1 MSLHADLLKQARHLA
16 TKEPRRPAQASLRRS
31 ISASYYALF
40 HRLVDDATRTLISR
54 RNRDSLRQSISR
66 AFHHSDMRSLS
77 EALARGNLPSKLA
90 GAFPPPPIDHTL
102 RSIAQAFWD
111 LQEARYQADYNTYR
125 SFSRGEALY
134 HLQLTTHAIDNWA
147 QIRKTAQAD
156 AYLAGLLIIRRIQG
170 H

>member
-16 TKEPRRPAQASLRRS
+16 TKELRRPAQASLRRS

-54 RNRDSLRQSISR
+54 RYRDPLRQAISR
-66 AFHHSDMRSLS
+66 AFYHSDMRSLS
-77 EALARGNLPSKLA
+77 ESLARGNLPRKLA
-90 GAFPPPPIDHTL
+90 DAFSPAPIDPTL

-111 LQEARYQADYNTYR
+111 LQEARYQADYNSYR
-125 SFSRGEALY
+125 SFSRREALY
-134 HLQLTTHAIDNWA
+134 HLQLATRAIENWG
-147 QIRKTAQAD
+147 QIRKTHQAD

-170 H
+170 P